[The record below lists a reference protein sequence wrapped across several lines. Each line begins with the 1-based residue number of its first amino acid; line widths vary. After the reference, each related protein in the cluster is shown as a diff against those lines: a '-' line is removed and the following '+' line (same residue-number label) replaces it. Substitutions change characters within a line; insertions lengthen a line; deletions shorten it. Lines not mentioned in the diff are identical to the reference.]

1 MTQNEFL
8 KAIADALGVS
18 VEQVTMQ
25 SSQSDLENWDSLGHL
40 TILQALDEKTNGR
53 LDAAKGVGT
62 STTAQSLWNSL
73 SEAGLTTE

>member
-1 MTQNEFL
+1 MTKNEFL

-40 TILQALDEKTNGR
+40 TILQVLDEKTGGR
-53 LDAAKGVGT
+53 LDAAKGVGN
-62 STTAQSLWNSL
+62 STTAQSLWDTL
-73 SEAGLTTE
+73 SVAGLTTE